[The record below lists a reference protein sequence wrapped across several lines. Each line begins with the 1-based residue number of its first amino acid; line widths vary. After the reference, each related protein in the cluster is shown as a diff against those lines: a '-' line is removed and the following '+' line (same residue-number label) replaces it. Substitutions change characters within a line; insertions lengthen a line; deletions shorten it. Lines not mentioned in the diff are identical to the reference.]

1 MGDTIMD
8 KLESVGKL
16 RQALKEQIVEEVL
29 DILRDEI
36 DENFT
41 DEFLGRAVQAE
52 LRAREG
58 AVSRYTAEEFSKKF
72 L

>member
-1 MGDTIMD
+1 MD

-16 RQALKEQIVEEVL
+16 KQAPKEQIVEEVL

-41 DEFLGRAVQAE
+41 DEFVERVVQAE

-58 AVSRYTAEEFSKKF
+58 AVSRYTAEEFNRK
-72 L
+72 LL

>member
-1 MGDTIMD
+1 MD
-8 KLESVGKL
+8 KLESVDKL
-16 RQALKEQIVEEVL
+16 KQALRKEIVEEVL

-41 DEFLGRAVQAE
+41 DEFLERVVQAE

-58 AVSRYTAEEFSKKF
+58 AVSRYTAEEFNRKF